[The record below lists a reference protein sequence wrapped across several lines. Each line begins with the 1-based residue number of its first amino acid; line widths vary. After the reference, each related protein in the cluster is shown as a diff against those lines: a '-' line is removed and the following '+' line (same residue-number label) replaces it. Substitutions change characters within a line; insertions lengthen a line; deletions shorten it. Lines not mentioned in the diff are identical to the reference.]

1 MQLAICS
8 GSQCAS
14 CFLCFSKGSG
24 VSVCVLIWRDSGEKI
39 VCSAGRF
46 GSREMMYP
54 GICLLV
60 WKWRTPRSTCFINSI
75 SCFFLSW
82 FRSFLFLAWMLPTVF
97 SFFSVLCQWAL
108 LLHRG
113 ISLLHSISHF
123 DYTHSSPL
131 HLSPTTAPFL
141 PSITKLL
148 EIVVTPGAEVHAC
161 NPNVLGG

>member
-8 GSQCAS
+8 GSQCVS

-24 VSVCVLIWRDSGEKI
+24 VSVCVLIWGDSGEKI

-75 SCFFLSW
+75 SCFFPVLVQVFLISCMDVANSLQFLLSPV
-82 FRSFLFLAWMLPTVF
+82 SVGSPTT
-97 SFFSVLCQWAL
+97 
-108 LLHRG
+108 RG

-141 PSITKLL
+141 PFITKLL
-148 EIVVTPGAEVHAC
+148 EIVVRARC
-161 NPNVLGG
+161 GGSCV